1 MATALSGQQSRGGF
15 RRTPRAPSG
24 RSRWQWA
31 SSTPIAP
38 FGTSMIN
45 GVATIPRLPPAIPM
59 PRRHASQEDYTEEL
73 QYQQCALEIK
83 ISTLGENDIFCQ
95 GLLPQGGVPPGP
107 GMLRG
112 RATHRKSSLRRG
124 PPRPTIAQCTAPSPK
139 CIATRRV
146 LPQEGAPEP
155 AQGPYGSD
163 HPFLVDS
170 YDQMAMAHHSKGD
183 HDRALARYE
192 KALAIKSKSGA
203 EDPPM
208 VGIYNATAW
217 PRCVSRRLLSA
228 VAKGRRSRGS
238 GGGRIRDDAINHKPS
253 AATDGSVT
261 MKRETI
267 CAVP

>member
-1 MATALSGQQSRGGF
+1 
-15 RRTPRAPSG
+15 
-24 RSRWQWA
+24 
-31 SSTPIAP
+31 
-38 FGTSMIN
+38 MIN

-83 ISTLGENDIFCQ
+83 ISTLGENHIRVSTAYFAKGSVYSRKEEHDRALECYEE
-95 GLLPQGGVPPGP
+95 GLRIEKALFGEDHPDPPSHNVQHHRRSVLPQEGVRPGP
-107 GMLRG
+107 G
-112 RATHRKSSLRRG
+112 
-124 PPRPTIAQCTAPSPK
+124 
-139 CIATRRV
+139 V
-146 LPQEGAPEP
+146 PQEGAPEP

>member
-1 MATALSGQQSRGGF
+1 
-15 RRTPRAPSG
+15 
-24 RSRWQWA
+24 
-31 SSTPIAP
+31 
-38 FGTSMIN
+38 MIN

-124 PPRPTIAQCTAPSPK
+124 PPRPRPVVQRH
-139 CIATRRV
+139 RRSV
-146 LPQEGAPEP
+146 LPQEGVRPGPGVPQEGAPEP